1 MDKMNFIRNMA
12 LRCIS
17 MTLALGIL
25 LIIGPHNPAIGV
37 AAAIIAAC
45 QVFLYDGKQTFRC
58 YIQISKKQQYFVID
72 KIPQFC

>member
-45 QVFLYDGKQTFRC
+45 QVFLYDGK
-58 YIQISKKQQYFVID
+58 
-72 KIPQFC
+72 